1 MRFLRYAL
9 GEIVLVVAG
18 ILIALQVNDWNEQRK
33 EQRQIAEY
41 AQALKAD
48 LEADVA
54 MLETVLRTAT
64 RVVSSAEELRRYMRG
79 RRIEDVDNLHL
90 AYLTTF
96 ESYRPYSWNR
106 SALQQLINSGA
117 LRQMKNSDLVRTIS
131 IYEAASRH
139 LAEDY
144 LLDVEKSAAAE
155 ALVMDIV
162 DLNYPNFELFGQLT
176 WGSPFAFPPNELLE
190 AYAEV
195 DLRLLVNDTAKLRTL
210 VNRFG
215 KLGDQVSIRVNIE
228 LPEHIA
234 RARELIELLES
245 EYPE

>member
-1 MRFLRYAL
+1 
-9 GEIVLVVAG
+9 
-18 ILIALQVNDWNEQRK
+18 
-33 EQRQIAEY
+33 
-41 AQALKAD
+41 
-48 LEADVA
+48 
-54 MLETVLRTAT
+54 
-64 RVVSSAEELRRYMRG
+64 
-79 RRIEDVDNLHL
+79 
-90 AYLTTF
+90 
-96 ESYRPYSWNR
+96 
-106 SALQQLINSGA
+106 
-117 LRQMKNSDLVRTIS
+117 MKNSDLVRMIS
-131 IYEAASRH
+131 IYEASSRH

-144 LLDVEKSAAAE
+144 LLDMEKSAAAE

-190 AYAEV
+190 TYAEV
-195 DLRLLVNDTAKLRTL
+195 DLRLLVDDTAKLRTL